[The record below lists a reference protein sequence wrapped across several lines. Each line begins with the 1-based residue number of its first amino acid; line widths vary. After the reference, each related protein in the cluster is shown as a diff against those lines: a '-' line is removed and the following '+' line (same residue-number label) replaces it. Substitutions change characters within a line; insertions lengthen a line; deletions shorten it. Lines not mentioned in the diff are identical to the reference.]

1 MSVGAAGVGAYGF
14 TRIRGIS
21 TAGSDTQYTKYTLA
35 ETHGPE
41 LLVGWYSTLNG
52 DLSSGSPVD
61 GETWAYDSTD
71 EYIDDVESVLA
82 GSPAIDVDN
91 ALPGDSGTL
100 SVGLFIAPDSESGRV
115 WMRLEGG
122 GGSLAEAVGIRMW
135 YDTGIFG
142 IGGCQGAEN
151 GTPIDTV
158 TPEGATLAT
167 PGQLADGIELNP
179 GIFDNGEINAGDRIC
194 VALEWWLPIGAGNGL
209 QNASTD
215 FDLEFVAVSAD
226 DTANPFGEVA

>member
-1 MSVGAAGVGAYGF
+1 MTNQRYPEPTRRSVLMSVGAAGVGAYGF

-82 GSPAIDVDN
+82 VD
-91 ALPGDSGTL
+91 
-100 SVGLFIAPDSESGRV
+100 R
-115 WMRLEGG
+115 
-122 GGSLAEAVGIRMW
+122 
-135 YDTGIFG
+135 
-142 IGGCQGAEN
+142 
-151 GTPIDTV
+151 
-158 TPEGATLAT
+158 
-167 PGQLADGIELNP
+167 
-179 GIFDNGEINAGDRIC
+179 
-194 VALEWWLPIGAGNGL
+194 
-209 QNASTD
+209 
-215 FDLEFVAVSAD
+215 
-226 DTANPFGEVA
+226 